1 PVHHGDRV
9 DPRHL
14 PGVGPVRGAGAAV
27 PLLPAVPR
35 RHRRRGAGSLDA
47 GPHVRSSRHLPDL
60 PRRHHR
66 LVPPN
71 PGPRSGCAGRL
82 GALVLPRDGG
92 SRPVLRVHRDRSG
105 GRRPRIRPGRDPN
118 GDEVRHSRRPA
129 RNYRPV
135 ARDRPPPG
143 GLLLRQR
150 PPPELER
157 SPAESDRLHPSRIRQ
172 RLERLVR
179 GSPGGAGARS
189 GGVAGLGL
197 HRERLRVAAVDG
209 RHTSPPRLRPLRQGL
224 PATGESRDVLHV
236 DPGGGHR
243 YRCFRRAVGD
253 RRPDDSR
260 SPPDDAGRGRPAVA
274 DAGNDPNWRSD
285 GHPTGWRGC
294 AAEDERGEVMSSRSE
309 RSICIVR
316 QQTYYELPVRREA
329 EAFRD
334 AGFDVHVILQAGEER
349 VGRAS
354 VDGVTL
360 HRLPGNRV
368 RGGTL
373 RYLWDYASFFIMV
386 MGYLL
391 WLKVRRG
398 LSVVQVNTMP
408 DSLVFATI
416 WVRLLGTKVT
426 VFMKEPVPELFRT
439 IYGKNLDRVLIP
451 LEQAA
456 IRYAQTAF
464 TVTDELKDA
473 YV

>member
-1 PVHHGDRV
+1 
-9 DPRHL
+9 
-14 PGVGPVRGAGAAV
+14 
-27 PLLPAVPR
+27 
-35 RHRRRGAGSLDA
+35 
-47 GPHVRSSRHLPDL
+47 
-60 PRRHHR
+60 
-66 LVPPN
+66 
-71 PGPRSGCAGRL
+71 
-82 GALVLPRDGG
+82 
-92 SRPVLRVHRDRSG
+92 
-105 GRRPRIRPGRDPN
+105 
-118 GDEVRHSRRPA
+118 
-129 RNYRPV
+129 
-135 ARDRPPPG
+135 
-143 GLLLRQR
+143 
-150 PPPELER
+150 
-157 SPAESDRLHPSRIRQ
+157 
-172 RLERLVR
+172 
-179 GSPGGAGARS
+179 
-189 GGVAGLGL
+189 
-197 HRERLRVAAVDG
+197 
-209 RHTSPPRLRPLRQGL
+209 
-224 PATGESRDVLHV
+224 
-236 DPGGGHR
+236 
-243 YRCFRRAVGD
+243 
-253 RRPDDSR
+253 
-260 SPPDDAGRGRPAVA
+260 
-274 DAGNDPNWRSD
+274 
-285 GHPTGWRGC
+285 
-294 AAEDERGEVMSSRSE
+294 MSSRSE

-473 YV
+473 YVERGADPNKISVVLNGPDPRNLLDLATDRAPEPNDRFVIACNGTIEDRYGHDVLLDAVAIARKVEPRIQVRISGSGTFLPVIEEQARRLDLGDSVVFLGWLSWKDLVRELQAADAGVVPMKANAYSHLIHTNKMYDYTIFGKPVVASRLRSMERYFGNDAVYYFEPGDPESLAEALLKVAADPGEAALKVKRAQELLSTRCGWEHQKQILVSRTQRLLEVNG